1 MRRVDVI
8 ELGKISGHFP
18 EDREMRNVSGNG
30 SPTSAGND
38 SPSSADITSIDAS
51 RLQLE
56 TVRDTLLRPLIEQ
69 NERQQATIAKQAETI
84 GDLRRRAEV
93 AESRLSALEASTTVQ
108 ADTDATGAPQDI
120 MRDIP
125 GTPRGVTAAEL
136 RAVERE
142 REYRESVQGSA
153 RLLFAVP
160 IFIVL
165 SAVLLTLLALGSSVW
180 QGTQNGVTNALDWFT
195 WNRVG
200 QLAVLS
206 TALSLPITI
215 ALGIW
220 EYVRTRK
227 QEPDSKET

>member
-1 MRRVDVI
+1 VI
-8 ELGKISGHFP
+8 ELGKISGHVP
-18 EDREMRNVSGNG
+18 EDREVGNVSGNG
-30 SPTSAGND
+30 SPTSAGNG
-38 SPSSADITSIDAS
+38 SPSSTDISSIDGV

-56 TVRDTLLRPLIEQ
+56 TIRDTLLRPLIEQ
-69 NERQQATIAKQAETI
+69 NERQQTTIQEQAETI

-93 AESRLSALEASTTVQ
+93 AESRLSDLEASTAVQ
-108 ADTDATGAPQDI
+108 TNTEATNAPQDI
-120 MRDIP
+120 KRDIP
-125 GTPRGVTAAEL
+125 ETPRGATAAEL

-142 REYRESVQGSA
+142 REYRASVQGSA

-227 QEPDSKET
+227 LEPDSKET